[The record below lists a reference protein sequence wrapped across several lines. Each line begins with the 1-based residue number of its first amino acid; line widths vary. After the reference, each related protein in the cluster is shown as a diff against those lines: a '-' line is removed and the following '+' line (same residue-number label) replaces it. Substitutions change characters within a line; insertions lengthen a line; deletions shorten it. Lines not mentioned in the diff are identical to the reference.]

1 MQLAPNF
8 LPPFMNARTRQIR
21 LSNIDAAITLC
32 ESLGTSLGPR
42 GADKMITD
50 SRKKTIITNDGATI
64 LKTLKAGHP
73 ILQILCS
80 LSQTQDRV
88 CGDGTTTVVI
98 LVGALLKQLR
108 PLIEKGVH
116 VSQLCDVVEEA
127 KAPINEAVRS
137 LSIPLEAESRA
148 AMVRAAVTA
157 LSSKVVSMVSDM
169 SEIAVDAVLAVK
181 GDMTKIKVMKKLGGG
196 LEDTQL
202 CMGCVLKKPE
212 GFSRK
217 RCRVALAQFCLSAP
231 KTNIDSKVV
240 LSSAEMMESVINEER
255 AYILDLCRAVKKKG
269 IDLLVVQKSL
279 LRESCSD
286 LAAHFLK
293 KFEIAVV
300 NDVEREEIEFLSKNL
315 GIKPVSDVRL
325 LSESK
330 IREVAVEDDE
340 DLLKIT
346 EGDNVTIVVRGGDTL
361 VLDEAERSLND
372 ALWVVKSLVDEPFL
386 VPGGGTVEMCVSR
399 ALFKF
404 SMRSRNPLV
413 CLELSRAFEAVPF
426 LLAKNAGLHAVD
438 IVSEL
443 RDTRMGV
450 NVRLGCVGD
459 MAEEEVVQPMKVSL
473 SAIELALETVIT
485 ILMVDDILPSSR

>member
-1 MQLAPNF
+1 
-8 LPPFMNARTRQIR
+8 MNARTRQIR

-98 LVGALLKQLR
+98 LVGALLRQLR
-108 PLIEKGVH
+108 PLVEKGMH
-116 VSQLCDVVEEA
+116 VSQLCEVIGEA
-127 KAPINEAVRS
+127 KGPIDEAIRS
-137 LSIPLEAESRA
+137 LSIPLETETRA

-157 LSSKVVSMVSDM
+157 LSSKVVSTVSDM
-169 SEIAVDAVLAVK
+169 SEIAVDAVLAVR
-181 GDMTKIKVMKKLGGG
+181 GDMSKIKVTKKLGGS
-196 LEDTQL
+196 LEDTHL

-212 GFSRK
+212 NFSKK

-231 KTNIDSKVV
+231 KTNIDSKVI
-240 LSSAEMMESVINEER
+240 LKDAAMMESVINEER

-269 IDLLVVQKSL
+269 VDLLIVQKSL
-279 LRESCSD
+279 LRESCSE
-286 LAAHFLK
+286 LAMHFLK

-300 NDVEREEIEFLSKNL
+300 DDVEREEIEFLSNNL
-315 GIKPVSDVRL
+315 GIRPVSDVKML
-325 LSESK
+325 TECK
-330 IREVAVEDDE
+330 IREVSVEDDE
-340 DLLKIT
+340 EFLKIT
-346 EGDNVTIVVRGGDTL
+346 EGDNVTIVVRGGDAL
-361 VLDEAERSLND
+361 ILDEAERNLND

-404 SMRSRNPLV
+404 STRSQNSLV
-413 CLELSRAFEAVPF
+413 CLELSKAFETVPF
-426 LLAKNAGLHAVD
+426 LLAKNAGLNAVD

-443 RDTRMGV
+443 RDSRLGV

-459 MAEEEVVQPMKVSL
+459 MVEEEVVQPMKVST
-473 SAIELALETVIT
+473 SAIELALETAIT